1 MGVRVDVGELW
12 WTVREELLGAY
23 RDLVAFAV
31 GIFDALLVV
40 VAVLVVGRF
49 VRRRVARGLARRA
62 VNRNVATLAARGVT
76 IGTYVVG
83 VSLVLA
89 VLGVGW
95 TALGAVLGAGT
106 VALSLA
112 LQDVLRSFV
121 AGVYLLV
128 ERPFVIGDRVRVR
141 DVEGTVEGID
151 LRTTAVLT
159 AAGERVLVPNA
170 TVFGEIVTNRSAAGG
185 ERTTV
190 TLKGVATA
198 PSEVAGAVAEAL
210 AGVGELPARGPKVDL
225 VAVGGEGL
233 EATVEIGHRP
243 GAEIAGEVLVRLRE
257 RFPEATV
264 LVGRG

>member
-1 MGVRVDVGELW
+1 MVDVGELW
-12 WTVREELLGAY
+12 RTGREELLGAY
-23 RDLVAFAV
+23 RELVGFAL
-31 GIFDALLVV
+31 GIIDALLVV
-40 VAVLVVGRF
+40 VAVVVVGRF
-49 VRRRVARGLARRA
+49 VRRRVGRGLARQS
-62 VNRNVATLAARGVT
+62 VDPNVATLAERGVT
-76 IGTYVVG
+76 IATYVVG

-151 LRTTAVLT
+151 LRTTAVRT
-159 AAGERVLVPNA
+159 AEGERVLVPNA
-170 TVFGEIVTNRSAAGG
+170 TVFGEIVTNRSAFGG
-185 ERTTV
+185 GRTTV
-190 TLKGVATA
+190 TLRGAAIA

-210 AGVGELPARGPKVDL
+210 AGVGGSCDRAPKVEL
-225 VAVGGEGL
+225 VSVGGEGL
-233 EATVEIGHRP
+233 EATIEIGHPP
-243 GAEIAGEVLVRLRE
+243 GVEVAGEVLTRLRG

-264 LVGRG
+264 AVGRG